1 LIKSLLLIIIFI
13 TITTAVWCQ
22 VTISGTVFLADDHLP
37 IPGVTVI
44 EKGTT
49 KGTLTKIDGTFLIE
63 VADLNSILIFTD
75 VGMRKQ
81 EIAVKGKQQI
91 IVTLKTD
98 CLKDFFDA
106 QVISV
111 YDNCGLLNNPL
122 GAQLVMASP
131 FLRIGVIKG
140 SYSYQTNLAEN
151 YFQNGQIELS
161 HYFSNCDFDMDARWN
176 YRQFSINNNLKCS
189 TFSFEND
196 LNLRNIKLIA
206 GYSHLDFNKNESLT
220 GKISSGILIGFGRSF
235 RLPLYPT
242 VTGKVAFYRN
252 NIEYQANIQGGYK
265 RLLVLMK
272 FYKLNSF
279 NEFSIGIGTKFG
291 YRLKSQKR

>member
-1 LIKSLLLIIIFI
+1 MLKNLVLFVAFL
-13 TITTAVWCQ
+13 TISTAVWCQ
-22 VTISGTVFLADDHLP
+22 VTISGTVYAAEDHSP
-37 IPGVTVI
+37 IPGVNVI

-49 KGTLTKIDGTFLIE
+49 KGTMTQINGTFLIE
-63 VADLNSILIFTD
+63 VADTNSILIFTF
-75 VGMRKQ
+75 VGMKKQ
-81 EIAVKGKQQI
+81 EFALKGKRQI
-91 IVTLKTD
+91 IVTLMMECFKY
-98 CLKDFFDA
+98 FFDA
-106 QVISV
+106 QVISI
-111 YDNCGLLNNPL
+111 YAIGGLLNNPF

-131 FLRIGVIKG
+131 FIRIGVIKG
-140 SYSYQTNLAEN
+140 TYSYQTNLAEN

-161 HYFSNCDFDMDARWN
+161 HYFSNCAFDMDVRWH
-176 YRQFSINNNLKCS
+176 YRQFSINNNLES
-189 TFSFEND
+189 SAFSIEND

-206 GYSHLDFNKNESLT
+206 GYSHLDFNKNELLAGET
-220 GKISSGILIGFGRSF
+220 SSGILIGLGKSF

-242 VTGKVAFYRN
+242 VIGKVAFYRN

-265 RLLVLMK
+265 RFLLLMK